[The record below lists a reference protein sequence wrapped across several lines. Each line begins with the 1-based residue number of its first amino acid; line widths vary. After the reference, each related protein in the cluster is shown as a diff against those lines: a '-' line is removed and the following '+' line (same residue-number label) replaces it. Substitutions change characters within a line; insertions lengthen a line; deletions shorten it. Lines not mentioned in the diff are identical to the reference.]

1 MPSNQTLHCY
11 DPSNMSPTGRF
22 TALIVHGD
30 GDVLD
35 TLTQWFDANGFEVI
49 PAPSGFRAQ
58 AHLEGDRPVEVVVA
72 PWDDTHPVGGE
83 MYHWVL
89 QNRPDLR
96 SRFVFIAD
104 DVPPEFDA
112 VVGGRCLAVPLAAIE
127 EILRV
132 ASGIVK
138 RVRTPPR
145 GVPIMFGPG
154 RPGLLLVEDD
164 PLLLGVMAE
173 LFNEQGYSVTQ
184 IDSLKTAL
192 EVIEVREFDVI
203 VADWK
208 MHDGSAATLYK
219 WIMQNKPHLAARLV
233 FLSEADLDD
242 SGPIAPGRPMFRK
255 GQDSQA
261 LSETLRRI
269 VSQVRGS

>member
-1 MPSNQTLHCY
+1 MTPS
-11 DPSNMSPTGRF
+11 GRF
-22 TALIVHGD
+22 TALVVHGD
-30 GDVLD
+30 GEVLD
-35 TLTQWFDANGFEVI
+35 TLTQWFEANGFDVI
-49 PAPSGFRAQ
+49 SAPSGFRAQ

-72 PWDDTHPVGGE
+72 PWDDTHPIGGE

-89 QNRPDLR
+89 KNRSDLR

-127 EILRV
+127 EIVRV
-132 ASGIVK
+132 ATGIVR

-145 GVPIMFGPG
+145 GVPILRGPG
-154 RPGLLLVEDD
+154 RPALLLVEDD
-164 PLLLGVMAE
+164 PLLLVAMAE
-173 LFNEQGYSVTQ
+173 LFTEQGYAVSQV
-184 IDSLKTAL
+184 DSLKNAL
-192 EVIEVREFDVI
+192 ELVEFKDFDVI

-219 WIMQNKPHLAARLV
+219 WIIKQKPHLAPRIV

-255 GQDSQA
+255 GQDSQGLIDA
-261 LSETLRRI
+261 IRGI
-269 VSQVRGS
+269 VAAVRGGG

>member
-1 MPSNQTLHCY
+1 
-11 DPSNMSPTGRF
+11 MSPSAGRY
-22 TALIVHGD
+22 TALVIHGD

-35 TLTQWFDANGFEVI
+35 TLTQWLEANGFDVVA
-49 PAPSGFRAQ
+49 APSGFRAQ
-58 AHLEGDRPVEVVVA
+58 AHLEGDRPVEVVIA

-83 MYHWVL
+83 IYHWVL
-89 QNRPDLR
+89 KNRPDLR
-96 SRFVFIAD
+96 SRFVFIAN

-127 EILRV
+127 EVIRV

-145 GVPIMFGPG
+145 GVPIMFRPG

-164 PLLLGVMAE
+164 PLLLTAMAD
-173 LFNEQGYSVTQ
+173 LFSEQGYSVSQ
-184 IDSLKTAL
+184 VDSLKNAL
-192 EVIEVREFDVI
+192 ELVEFKDFDVI

-219 WIMQNKPHLAARLV
+219 WITKNKPHLAARIV

-261 LSETLRRI
+261 LSETLRQI
-269 VSQVRGS
+269 VAQVRGS